1 MYSSLRRERRT
12 VLLEPGGQTVCA
24 PIVNPTRLCATP
36 RNPACHRPSPAW
48 RARQAWSDYTH
59 RNLGRRT
66 LVGRLAHHAG
76 EIGNTP
82 DGLTSQTFRL
92 KSEAFITEGKNLA
105 HAVRFGPRTVADV
118 APLPPTHRRP
128 AIISG
133 KVIYRTVASW
143 WPSTFRRQL
152 DRTHLSPPRSSCLCH
167 HPTPHSPHPRSK
179 SRISANEKRPPVAAS
194 ESRSSFR
201 PRLHGSRPGLL
212 GEAIPG
218 VRNARKRFCTP
229 GHFSW
234 PRLFYG
240 PNPAKQPLTKEID
253 PPDLRENRHDAS
265 APLSRHQIQTPL
277 PPVCV
282 GGFSFA

>member
-24 PIVNPTRLCATP
+24 PIVNPTHPSAFCATP

-128 AIISG
+128 AIVSG
-133 KVIYRTVASW
+133 KVIYRTVASR
-143 WPSTFRRQL
+143 TEHTCHHLAALVFATTRRPIH
-152 DRTHLSPPRSSCLCH
+152 RIPAANRASPPTKNGRQSQRRNLAPRFVRVCTGAGLACLEKQLQGSEMLGSGFAL
-167 HPTPHSPHPRSK
+167 PA
-179 SRISANEKRPPVAAS
+179 IS
-194 ESRSSFR
+194 
-201 PRLHGSRPGLL
+201 PGLDY
-212 GEAIPG
+212 
-218 VRNARKRFCTP
+218 
-229 GHFSW
+229 SM
-234 PRLFYG
+234 
-240 PNPAKQPLTKEID
+240 
-253 PPDLRENRHDAS
+253 
-265 APLSRHQIQTPL
+265 APTRPSSP
-277 PPVCV
+277 
-282 GGFSFA
+282 